1 MNVKSYLKMLAKLSQ
16 AELREMSEL
25 MAGMKGKDTRDAGD
39 EARLQD
45 FINSY
50 PDEPDN
56 GMAETLKQARLAAGR
71 CCECGNLPPTQT
83 EEQSI

>member
-1 MNVKSYLKMLAKLSQ
+1 MNIKRWLQMLSQ
-16 AELREMSEL
+16 LSHAQMQEMAELMR
-25 MAGMKGKDTRDAGD
+25 GMQGRDRRDAGE

-71 CCECGNLPPTQT
+71 CCECGNLPKEQT
-83 EEQSI
+83 T